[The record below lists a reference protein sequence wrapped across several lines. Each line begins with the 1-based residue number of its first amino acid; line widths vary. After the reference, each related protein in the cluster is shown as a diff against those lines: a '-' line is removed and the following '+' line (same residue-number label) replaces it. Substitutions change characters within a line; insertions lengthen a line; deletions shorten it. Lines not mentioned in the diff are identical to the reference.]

1 MAGYVIHLAVAKE
14 YLRNFRI
21 KDENEFLR
29 GTIAPDVLSVED
41 KKATHYSENGG
52 SGVKLKEFLKHNSI
66 STAYMQGYFLHLVV
80 DYLFYNV
87 YFPNTINEKRQYN
100 DYDILNKELIKKY
113 NIEIP
118 DEIKDVVQFKTGEL
132 ELLDRERIDQ
142 MIQDISKKS
151 LSEYKKEAIKTE
163 KVTTNLDDNEM
174 VTMNET
180 KKDRIKLAIAII
192 AMCFVMLFFVNQK
205 QGFHCDEIFSYG
217 SSNSAYENVFWSYRD
232 KTPMHKFMEAKIFQ
246 DGNIF
251 DWIGR
256 IKYYFVDHVDEK
268 DEFISEKMA
277 EEKMIW
283 RTRDEAID
291 YLEAKDNRFN
301 YASVYYNQIQDVHPP
316 LFYMLVHTVSSIFN
330 NTFSKYIIFFI
341 NLPFFI
347 GTCILIWKI
356 LNLIRKKININISS
370 IIIWL
375 KYRWNINNDVSK
387 NVYDAYLLHNS
398 IFIFKFS
405 YSKKRI

>member
-1 MAGYVIHLAVAKE
+1 MIFIMILIGCIL
-14 YLRNFRI
+14 
-21 KDENEFLR
+21 
-29 GTIAPDVLSVED
+29 GVLIGMNVPMISY
-41 KKATHYSENGG
+41 TYS
-52 SGVKLKEFLKHNSI
+52 S
-66 STAYMQGYFLHLVV
+66 Y
-80 DYLFYNV
+80 
-87 YFPNTINEKRQYN
+87 
-100 DYDILNKELIKKY
+100 
-113 NIEIP
+113 
-118 DEIKDVVQFKTGEL
+118 
-132 ELLDRERIDQ
+132 
-142 MIQDISKKS
+142 
-151 LSEYKKEAIKTE
+151 
-163 KVTTNLDDNEM
+163 
-174 VTMNET
+174 
-180 KKDRIKLAIAII
+180 LAIAII

-268 DEFISEKMA
+268 DEFIAEKMA

-283 RTRDEAID
+283 RTREEAID

-316 LFYMLVHTVSSIFN
+316 LFYFLVHTVSSIFN

-370 IIIWL
+370 IIIWF
-375 KYRWNINNDVSK
+375 KYRWNINNDVPK
-387 NVYDAYLLHNS
+387 NVYDAYIFYNS
-398 IFIFKFS
+398 IFIFELIH
-405 YSKKRI
+405 SKKRI